1 MEKRYARAENPGR
14 TLLRTLNYLKY
25 NKGKTVVVI
34 AVALLNVAISLFG
47 TSMLRP
53 VIDDMIE
60 PVIAGLKTMDSLV
73 RGLTILT
80 AVLLSLYTLSFI
92 LGIVQMRLM
101 ISISQDAVEKM
112 RNDLFDKLQRLPV
125 RFFDSTTHGELM
137 SRFTNDIDLVN
148 EMFTNA
154 FLEILTSSVL
164 LVGILVM
171 LFVTHWLLALI
182 AVALFPVIL
191 LIVWFFTKKARR
203 SFDATQRSLGQ
214 MNGYIE
220 ETLSGQKVI
229 KVFNKESDIEAEY
242 DKLNLTL
249 TRYSYRSQYF
259 SSITIPV
266 VNNFSSLIFILC
278 TLIGSVFAF
287 VAKVNVAG
295 IALTVGTLS
304 SFIAFVRQLNRPLN
318 RTANQLNIIQAA
330 LAGAERMFG
339 IMDLEDEPAL
349 AVAKWHSEK
358 DEESGRYYWTD
369 GIVSKPVLGDVRFEN
384 VSFSYVEG
392 QPILKNISLFAKPG
406 QKIAF
411 VGSTGAGKTTITN
424 LLTRFYDIDAGQITI
439 DGIDLKEIN
448 RKSMRRSMALVLQ
461 DTHLFS
467 GTIMDNIRYGRLK
480 ATDEECIAAAKLAHA
495 HEFIA
500 KLKDGYD
507 TVISGGND
515 SLSQG
520 QRQLL
525 SIARSAVA
533 NPPILILDEATS
545 SIDTR
550 TERLIEQGMDEL
562 MAGKTVFVIAHRLST
577 IRHSNAIMVLE
588 HGEIIE
594 RGDHDDLIEQ
604 RGRYYALCTGKFEL
618 N

>member
-80 AVLLSLYTLSFI
+80 GVLLSLYTLSFI

-369 GIVSKPVLGDVRFEN
+369 GLVSKPVLGDVRFEN

-604 RGRYYALCTGKFEL
+604 RGRYYSLCTGKFEL